1 MKKID
6 LIQKVAE
13 KSGASQK
20 DVNSVIDALQDVILE
35 EVLNNGEEVAFPKI
49 GKFVQKVNPAHEG
62 FNPIKKEKI
71 QVAEMHTIKFKTSP
85 TIRVKIEDKKRPLRK
100 SKK

>member
-13 KSGASQK
+13 KSGATQK
-20 DVNSVIDALQDVILE
+20 DVNAVIDALQDVILE
-35 EVLNNGEEVAFPKI
+35 DVLNNGDEVALPKI
-49 GKFVQKVNPAHEG
+49 GKFIQKVNPAHEG

-71 QVAEMHTIKFKTSP
+71 QVAEMHTIKFKVSP
-85 TIRVKIEDKKRPLRK
+85 TIRVKVEEKKPA
-100 SKK
+100 KKGKK